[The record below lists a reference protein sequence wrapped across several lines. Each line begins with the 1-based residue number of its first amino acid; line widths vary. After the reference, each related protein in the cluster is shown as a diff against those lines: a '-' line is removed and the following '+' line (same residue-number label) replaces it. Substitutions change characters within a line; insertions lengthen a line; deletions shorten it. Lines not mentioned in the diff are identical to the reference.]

1 MTKSFKIANSYS
13 VFLTKEGT
21 VDILWLDASF
31 LSMTK
36 TDASFFSMT
45 KSFKIAN
52 SYFVFLTK
60 EGTVDIL
67 WLDASLLSMTKSFSM
82 SMLNIETIVQECD
95 ATDA

>member
-1 MTKSFKIANSYS
+1 
-13 VFLTKEGT
+13 
-21 VDILWLDASF
+21 
-31 LSMTK
+31 MTK

-60 EGTVDIL
+60 EGTVDVL
-67 WLDASLLSMTKSFSM
+67 WLDASYLSMTKTDALFLSMTKSFSM

-95 ATDA
+95 ATDT